1 MMARAKQPLWA
12 ALPDRELLD
21 LRICDLGLSVSGTV
35 LEERV
40 ERLYEELADR
50 RIDFR
55 PHCWLSEEWFSPDG
69 VPGIAIAFY
78 LAHPR
83 LMKLE
88 RKMMMEVEGGSE
100 SWSMKL
106 LRHEAGHALDT
117 AFRLSQRVRWRRVFG
132 NPRKPYPKTYR
143 PKPTSKRYVQHLA
156 LWYAQAH
163 PSEDFAETFAV
174 WLKPRSRWR
183 HDYKSWPALSKLE
196 YVDELMNDMTGLTS
210 KVRSRKHVAS
220 IRNLKTT
227 LRDHYTEK
235 RALYAIDHAE
245 LHDQELRRLF
255 VDNYRAKKNAMTA
268 AAFLRRHRRQLCEVV
283 AFWTGQ
289 NTYGVHQ
296 VLRDMQ
302 QRCLELGLR
311 VGQQEDVAMQ
321 QAVAMLST
329 HIINYL
335 HSGRYRIAV

>member
-1 MMARAKQPLWA
+1 MARKKQPEWA
-12 ALPDRELLD
+12 VFPDSVLLD
-21 LRICDLGLSVSGTV
+21 LRFCDLSLKIKGTV
-35 LEERV
+35 LEDRV
-40 ERLYEELADR
+40 ERLHQELADR
-50 RIDFR
+50 GVGFR
-55 PHCWLSEEWFSPDG
+55 PHCWLGEEWFSPDG

-100 SWSMKL
+100 NWCMRL

-117 AFRLSQRVRWRRVFG
+117 AYRLSRRVRWRRTFG
-132 NPRKPYPKTYR
+132 NPGKSYPVAYK

-163 PSEDFAETFAV
+163 PTEDFAETFAV

-183 HDYKSWPALSKLE
+183 HEYRSWPALGKLQ
-196 YVDELMNDMTGLTS
+196 YVDELMEEITGRAAR
-210 KVRSRKHVAS
+210 VRNRKHVGS
-220 IRNLKTT
+220 VKTVKTT
-227 LRDHYTEK
+227 LRDHYAEK
-235 RALYAIDHAE
+235 RALYAVDHAE

-255 VDNYRAKKNAMTA
+255 VDSHRATRNAVTA
-268 AAFLRRHRRQLCEVV
+268 AAFLRRNRRQLCEIV

-289 NTYGVHQ
+289 NSYGVHQ
-296 VLRDMQ
+296 VVRDMQ

-311 VGQQEDVAMQ
+311 VGQSEEAAMQ
-321 QAVAMLST
+321 QAVAMIST

>member
-1 MMARAKQPLWA
+1 MMVRVKQPPWA

-21 LRICDLGLSVSGTV
+21 LRFCDLGLSVSGTV

-50 RIDFR
+50 GIDFR

-78 LAHPR
+78 LADPR

-88 RKMMMEVEGGSE
+88 RKMMMDVEGGSE

-106 LRHEAGHALDT
+106 LRPEAGHALDT
-117 AFRLSQRVRWRRVFG
+117 AFKLSQRVRWRRVFG

-196 YVDELMNDMTGLTS
+196 YVDELMNDMAGLTS

-245 LHDQELRRLF
+245 LHDRELRRLF

-329 HIINYL
+329 HIIIYL
-335 HSGRYRIAV
+335 HSGRYRMAV